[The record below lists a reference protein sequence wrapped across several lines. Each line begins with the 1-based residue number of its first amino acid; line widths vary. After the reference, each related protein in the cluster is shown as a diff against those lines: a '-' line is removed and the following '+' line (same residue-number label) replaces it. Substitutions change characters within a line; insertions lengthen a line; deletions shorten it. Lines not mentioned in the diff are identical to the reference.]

1 MAVTEIHAIRT
12 TLNKAL
18 DYIMNPKKTD
28 DRLLVDG
35 FGCSPE
41 TAALQFELTK
51 KNFLKEKGILG
62 FHIIQSFSPGEVNY
76 ETAHKIGM
84 KLAEKIFDGKFQFVC
99 ATHID
104 RGHVH
109 NHIIANS
116 VSFEN
121 GDKFLSKKHTMYDIR
136 NFSDELCRE
145 NGLSVITEP
154 KEKGRSQYEHG
165 LDKKGKSWKSLLR
178 QNIDKAI
185 LKTQSWD
192 EFLLYMQKLNYEI
205 KQGKYISFRAEDQ
218 ERFIRS
224 KTLGTDYTEERL
236 RERISGARTNPTV
249 SLIID
254 IENCF
259 KEKQRNPET
268 FRQWATVQ
276 NLKTM
281 ANTVNYLT
289 ERNMLSYSALSE
301 KHTAL
306 KEKYNADRTRIKEVE
321 QRLKIIAED
330 IKNIDNYRKHKPVV
344 DKFETVVF
352 KEKFRHEHESELII
366 FTAAEKYLK
375 KRFGGEKAPLIK
387 ELRAEQKRL
396 YAEKDRLYSSYNAT
410 KSEIKELDMV
420 MKNVDMIL
428 GKDKEKDRQ
437 RDVQRKRSGELE

>member
-28 DRLLVDG
+28 NTLLVDG

-41 TAALQFELTK
+41 TAALQFELVK
-51 KNFLKEKGILG
+51 RNNFKTGGKLG
-62 FHIIQSFSPGEVNY
+62 FHVIQSFSPGEVNY
-76 ETAHKIGM
+76 ETAHKIGIE
-84 KLAEKIFDGKFQFVC
+84 LADKIFEGRFQYVC

-116 VSFEN
+116 VSFKD
-121 GDKFLSKKHTMYDIR
+121 GKKFYDQKKTMYQIR
-136 NFSDELCRE
+136 EFSDELCRE

-154 KEKGRSQYEHG
+154 KEKGRSQYEHS

-178 QNIDKAI
+178 KNIDKAI

-192 EFLLYMQKLNYEI
+192 EFLLYMQKLKYEI
-205 KQGKYISFRAEDQ
+205 KQGKYISFRAEGQ

-259 KEKQRNPET
+259 KEKQRNPEA

-306 KEKYNADRTRIKEVE
+306 KEKYNADRSRIKEIE
-321 QRLKIIAED
+321 QRLKVIAED
-330 IKNIDNYRKHKPVV
+330 IKNIDNYRKHKPVA
-344 DKFETVVF
+344 DKLETVVF
-352 KEKFRHEHESELII
+352 KEKFRREHESELII

-375 KRFGGEKAPLIK
+375 KKFDGGKAPLIK
-387 ELRAEQKRL
+387 ELRAEQKKL
-396 YAEKDRLYSSYNAT
+396 YAEKDKLYSSYNTT
-410 KSEIKELDMV
+410 KSEIKELDTV

-428 GKDKEKDRQ
+428 GKDKEKSVQKQ
-437 RDVQRKRSGELE
+437 RTNELE

>member
-62 FHIIQSFSPGEVNY
+62 FHIIQSFSPGEVDY

-84 KLAEKIFDGKFQFVC
+84 ELAEKIFDGKFQFVC

-121 GDKFLSKKHTMYDIR
+121 GDEFLSKRHTMYDIR

-154 KEKGRSQYEHG
+154 KEKGRSQYEHS

-178 QNIDKAI
+178 QNINEAI
-185 LKTQSWD
+185 HKTKSWD

-205 KQGKYISFRAEDQ
+205 KQGKYISFRAEGQ

-224 KTLGTDYTEERL
+224 KTLGADYTEERL

-254 IENCF
+254 IEKCF
-259 KEKQRNPET
+259 KEKQLNPEA

-281 ANTVNYLT
+281 ANTVNFLT

-321 QRLKIIAED
+321 QRLKTIAED
-330 IKNIDNYRKHKPVV
+330 IQNIDNYRKHKPVA
-344 DKFETVVF
+344 DKLEAVVF
-352 KEKFRHEHESELII
+352 KEKFRRDHESELII

-375 KRFGGEKAPLIK
+375 KRFYGGKAPLIK
-387 ELRAEQKRL
+387 ELRAEQKKL
-396 YAEKDRLYSSYNAT
+396 YAEKDRMYSSYNAA
-410 KSEIKELDMV
+410 KVEIKELDAV
-420 MKNVDMIL
+420 MKNVDIIL
-428 GKDKEKDRQ
+428 GKGKEKDCQ
-437 RDVQRKRSGELE
+437 RDVQRKRSDELV

>member
-1 MAVTEIHAIRT
+1 M
-12 TLNKAL
+12 
-18 DYIMNPKKTD
+18 
-28 DRLLVDG
+28 
-35 FGCSPE
+35 
-41 TAALQFELTK
+41 EL
-51 KNFLKEKGILG
+51 
-62 FHIIQSFSPGEVNY
+62 
-76 ETAHKIGM
+76 AD
-84 KLAEKIFDGKFQFVC
+84 KIFEGRFQYVC

-116 VSFEN
+116 VSFID
-121 GDKFLSKKHTMYDIR
+121 GKKFYDQKKTMYKIR
-136 NFSDELCRE
+136 EFSDELCRE

-154 KEKGRSQYEHG
+154 KEKGRSQYEHS

-178 QNIDKAI
+178 KNIDEAI

-192 EFLLYMQKLNYEI
+192 EFLLYMQKLKYEI
-205 KQGKYISFRAEDQ
+205 KHGKYISFRAEGQ

-224 KTLGTDYTEERL
+224 KTLGADYTEERL

-259 KEKQRNPET
+259 KDKQRNPEA

-306 KEKYNADRTRIKEVE
+306 KEKYSADRTRIKEIE
-321 QRLKIIAED
+321 QRLKIIGED
-330 IKNIDNYRKHKPVV
+330 IKNIDNYRKHKPVA
-344 DKFETVVF
+344 DKLEAVVF
-352 KEKFRHEHESELII
+352 KEKYKREHESELII

-387 ELRAEQKRL
+387 ELRAEQKKL
-396 YAEKDRLYSSYNAT
+396 YAEKDKLYSSYNSA
-410 KSEIKELDMV
+410 KSEIKELDTV

-428 GKDKEKDRQ
+428 GKDKEKSVQKQ
-437 RDVQRKRSGELE
+437 RTNELE

>member
-84 KLAEKIFDGKFQFVC
+84 ELAEKIFDGRFQFVC

-136 NFSDELCRE
+136 NFSDELCCE

-154 KEKGRSQYEHG
+154 KEKGRSQYEHS

-192 EFLLYMQKLNYEI
+192 KFLLYMQKLNYEI
-205 KQGKYISFRAEDQ
+205 KQGKYISFRAEGQ

-224 KTLGTDYTEERL
+224 KTLGTDYTKKD
-236 RERISGARTNPTV
+236 SV
-249 SLIID
+249 
-254 IENCF
+254 
-259 KEKQRNPET
+259 KE
-268 FRQWATVQ
+268 F
-276 NLKTM
+276 
-281 ANTVNYLT
+281 
-289 ERNMLSYSALSE
+289 
-301 KHTAL
+301 
-306 KEKYNADRTRIKEVE
+306 VE
-321 QRLKIIAED
+321 QEQIRLFLLSSTL
-330 IKNIDNYRKHKPVV
+330 KN
-344 DKFETVVF
+344 
-352 KEKFRHEHESELII
+352 
-366 FTAAEKYLK
+366 A
-375 KRFGGEKAPLIK
+375 
-387 ELRAEQKRL
+387 LRRN
-396 YAEKDRLYSSYNAT
+396 R
-410 KSEIKELDMV
+410 EIP
-420 MKNVDMIL
+420 
-428 GKDKEKDRQ
+428 
-437 RDVQRKRSGELE
+437 KRSGSGQLCKISGLWQIR

>member
-28 DRLLVDG
+28 NTLLVDG

-41 TAALQFELTK
+41 TAAFQFELVK
-51 KNFLKEKGILG
+51 KNNFKTGGKLG
-62 FHIIQSFSPGEVNY
+62 FHVIQSFSPGEVNY
-76 ETAHKIGM
+76 ETAHRIGM
-84 KLAEKIFDGKFQFVC
+84 ELADKIFEGRFQYVC

-116 VSFEN
+116 VSFID
-121 GDKFLSKKHTMYDIR
+121 GKKFYDQKKTMYKIR
-136 NFSDELCRE
+136 EFSDELCRE
-145 NGLSVITEP
+145 NGLSVIAKP
-154 KEKGRSQYEHG
+154 KEKGRSQYEHS

-178 QNIDKAI
+178 KNIDEAI
-185 LKTQSWD
+185 LKSQSWD

-205 KQGKYISFRAEDQ
+205 KQGKYISFRAEGQ

-224 KTLGTDYTEERL
+224 KTLGADYTEERL

-259 KEKQRNPET
+259 KEKQRNPEA

-276 NLKTM
+276 NLRSM
-281 ANTVNYLT
+281 ADTVNYLT
-289 ERNMLSYSALSE
+289 DRNMMSYSALSE

-306 KEKYNADRTRIKEVE
+306 KEKYNADRTRIKEIE
-321 QRLKIIAED
+321 QRLKVIAED
-330 IKNIDNYRKHKPVV
+330 IKNIDNYRKHKPVA
-344 DKFETVVF
+344 DKLESVVF
-352 KEKFRHEHESELII
+352 KEKFSREHESELII

-375 KRFGGEKAPLIK
+375 KRFGGKKAPLIK
-387 ELRAEQKRL
+387 ELRAGQKKL
-396 YAEKDRLYSSYNAT
+396 YAEKDRLYSSYNSAKT
-410 KSEIKELDMV
+410 EIKELDMV

-428 GKDKEKDRQ
+428 GKDKEKSVQKQ
-437 RDVQRKRSGELE
+437 RTNELE